1 MNFRFK
7 AVTAAILATSL
18 VGLFGYAA
26 APQEP
31 AKKHPVRKAKTP
43 PKPTVEEQ
51 IQSLREELEGQ
62 INSLKTDL
70 SEKDAQL
77 KQAQQA
83 AADAQAAA
91 SKAQAAA
98 DAQQQAVTENTS
110 AVGTL
115 QGYGHGP
122 EGQCGFD
129 REHDVR

>member
-7 AVTAAILATSL
+7 AVAAAILATSL

-51 IQSLREELEGQ
+51 IQSLREELQGQ
-62 INSLKTDL
+62 IDSLKTDL
-70 SEKDAQL
+70 AKKDAQL

-98 DAQQQAVTENTS
+98 RRS
-110 AVGTL
+110 AAG
-115 QGYGHGP
+115 GHRKRISGRHAARHGHRP
-122 EGQCGFD
+122 EGQSGFAG
-129 REHDVR
+129 EHDLR